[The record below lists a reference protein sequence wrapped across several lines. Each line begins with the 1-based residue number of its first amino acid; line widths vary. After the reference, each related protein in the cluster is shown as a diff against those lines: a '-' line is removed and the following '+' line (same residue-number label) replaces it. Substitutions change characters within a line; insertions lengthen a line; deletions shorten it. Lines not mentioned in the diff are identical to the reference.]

1 MPLSIKEFSDHI
13 DSFLDYRSRIGY
25 TTSETTRS
33 DRIDLNLF
41 VCFLKDNNIEY
52 IKGKTVIAFQDYL
65 VNERK
70 NCPASVNRKI
80 FTLRAYQNFLELN
93 DTASSHTLPFKK
105 VLKIRNCRLYRP
117 NFLKEN
123 EIQILFGAINTHS
136 FLGLRDYA
144 VYALMYLLGLRV
156 GEVFRLN
163 LDDINWYENEITIT
177 GKRNQ
182 QRRLILNN
190 EIRTILQNYLGV
202 RNYIYKSEKSN
213 ALFISKKGN
222 RLSIRT
228 IEDNFKR
235 LTKVS
240 LPDKRFAVTPH
251 TLRHT
256 CATMLNEKGVKILT
270 IQNILGHA
278 TPRTTMNYYLHST
291 EERMRDA
298 LERLPLVSFINELM
312 ANGTIKLTY
321 QNRYSGR
328 AQHRYRKRAG

>member
-1 MPLSIKEFSDHI
+1 MPRTCNYVKIKEFSDNV

-25 TTSETTRS
+25 TTSETVRS

-41 VCFLKDNNIEY
+41 VRFMKDNQIEY
-52 IKGKTVIAFQDYL
+52 IKGKTVITFQDYL

-80 FTLRAYQNFLELN
+80 FTLRAYQNYLELN
-93 DTASSHTLPFKK
+93 DITCSHTLPFKK
-105 VLKIRNCRLYRP
+105 ILKIRDCRPYRP

-123 EIQILFGAINTHS
+123 EIQTLFGAINTNS
-136 FLGLRDYA
+136 VLGLRDYA

-163 LDDINWYENEITIT
+163 LDDINWIENEITVT

-182 QRRLILNN
+182 QRILVLNN
-190 EIRTILQNYLGV
+190 EIKTILENYLGV
-202 RNYIYKSEKSN
+202 RNYIYKSEESD

-235 LTKVS
+235 LAEVS

-256 CATMLNEKGVKILT
+256 CATMLNEKGAKILT

-278 TPRTTMNYYLHST
+278 SPKTTMNYYLHST
-291 EERMRDA
+291 EARMRDA
-298 LERLPLVSFINELM
+298 LEKLPLVTFINELIT
-312 ANGTIKLTY
+312 NGTIKLSF
-321 QNRYSGR
+321 QNQY
-328 AQHRYRKRAG
+328 HKRAG